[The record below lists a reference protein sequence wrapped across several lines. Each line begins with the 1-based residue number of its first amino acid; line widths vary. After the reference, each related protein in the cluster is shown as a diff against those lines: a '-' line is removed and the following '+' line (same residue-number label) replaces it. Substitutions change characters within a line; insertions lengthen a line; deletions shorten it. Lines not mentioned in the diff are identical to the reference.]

1 MSGPLAKVLEDI
13 ASVLGK
19 DNLSVDKTSDA
30 LNKAWTVIDQARG
43 IVSDPVI
50 SRICEALTKLAV
62 VLDAYNAKMINL
74 DAFVNYIKSEEI
86 PTNLNELAS
95 TVRNSA

>member
-13 ASVLGK
+13 ALILSN
-19 DNLSVDKTSDA
+19 DNLSVNKTSDA

-43 IVSDPVI
+43 AVSDPII

-74 DAFVNYIKSEEI
+74 DAFVGYVKSEEI
-86 PTNLNELAS
+86 PNSLNELAS
-95 TVRNSA
+95 TVRNSS

>member
-1 MSGPLAKVLEDI
+1 MSGPLAEVLEDI
-13 ASVLGK
+13 ALVLSK
-19 DNLSVDKTSDA
+19 DNLSVNKTSDA

-43 IVSDPVI
+43 TVSDPII

-74 DAFVNYIKSEEI
+74 DAFVSYVKSEEI
-86 PTNLNELAS
+86 PNSLNELAS